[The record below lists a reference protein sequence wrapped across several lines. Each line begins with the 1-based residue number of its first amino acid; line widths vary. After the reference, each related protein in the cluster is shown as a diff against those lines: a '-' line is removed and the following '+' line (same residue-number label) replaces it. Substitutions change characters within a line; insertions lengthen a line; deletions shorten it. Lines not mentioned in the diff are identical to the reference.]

1 MIFIGGMKGGS
12 GAGLAASRKAGWAGV
27 EVAAGAL
34 PAGRSAGDRS
44 LYPPRQSLSAGRPAS
59 PPRSVVGLDGRPL
72 PPDGSPPPMRR
83 RAAAASASRIGS
95 VPALMRTTPPPVQ
108 PGHAPSAPPGH
119 TFTARPSKAPP
130 GEFVFDLRCSCGAA
144 NRVAVTLSDLRAV
157 ADRGLPASQAIAI
170 ATQHALDA
178 MHRH

>member
-1 MIFIGGMKGGS
+1 MIFIAGMKGGS

-27 EVAAGAL
+27 EGATGPQ
-34 PAGRSAGDRS
+34 PAGRSAANRS
-44 LYPPRQSLSAGRPAS
+44 LYPPHQSLSAGRAAS
-59 PPRSVVGLDGRPL
+59 PPRSAVGPDGRPL
-72 PPDGSPPPMRR
+72 PPDGSPPPIRR

-95 VPALMRTTPPPVQ
+95 VPALTRATPSPVQ

-130 GEFVFDLRCSCGAA
+130 GEFVFDLRCSCGAST
-144 NRVAVTLSDLRAV
+144 RVPVTRSDLRAV

-178 MHRH
+178 MHR